1 MIRPQLNIPLDK
13 PLLSEH
19 IDYDADKH
27 MVEAG
32 KVTVIDRY
40 LIEGETSPQHAY
52 MRCASAFATDKQHAL
67 RMYSYMKRQ
76 WFGPASPVLANAPVR
91 IKFFEDFERNF
102 SHEAF
107 VSVYGPLPISCYTGY
122 VPDSRVGIAEHYQEM
137 LWIASNG
144 GGYASD
150 WSPLRQGGATTSTGG
165 VSGGLVPFFHVT
177 DSLVTA
183 AHQGSNRRAVYGGNI
198 RCDHPEVIEFIESR
212 KMSGDP
218 NKRSRN
224 VFQALKC
231 SDKFMYAVLQNKP
244 WDLVDNKG
252 KVVETIQARDLWE
265 LAMELMFET
274 GGPFIVFED
283 TCKRMLPEEQKELG
297 LDFNNVNICCMAS
310 DQRVVTDLGLV
321 TVAELYASQYA
332 PKLAGRGVIS
342 QGTPMLLPRPNA
354 PMVKVLTS
362 EGYSHKVTPD
372 HRIWVVGKGW
382 VEAQDL
388 NQGDKIELQTQ
399 SLFGTESNEALAFIA
414 GLIAGDG
421 TYSHD
426 SANVRI
432 DLWKGKT
439 DHLVSEVEQLV
450 HSVLANQAINANVP
464 VPATNTPVFKDCGDK
479 YSLNSHQLAAL
490 LADHGFT
497 RDTKLKV
504 PEFVFKGTKE
514 TIEQYIRG
522 LFLTDGTV
530 QATNKGAA
538 TVSLASVNK
547 PLLEDVQLLLIN
559 LGITSRIK
567 LARESSV
574 KNMPNGKGGLSPY
587 QCADLYR
594 LLITS
599 TQMSKAINSFT
610 SIGESRSNQEFL
622 ALISKETFRV
632 KPKHQ
637 ATFVGLEVLP
647 NEDAYCLT
655 VDSEDHA
662 WTVQGMITHNTEI
675 TLANDKFRT
684 AVCCLSSLNHLKR
697 DEWFGND
704 LFIRDCVEFLDN
716 VLEYFIQNAIYACTK
731 DYNWDGLKTIIR
743 TDLVDALNPADPL
756 ESVSAKDKPTLRES
770 LDKIYQDIGLDVESV
785 VEKMAKN
792 IVEKAIMGYKKA
804 VYSAKSERAIGL
816 GMMGLDSYFM
826 DKEIPYESQ
835 EAVNITY
842 NSFKWVK
849 ESAVKASI
857 DLGTERGEAPDMV
870 GTGRRNS
877 HLLAV
882 APTATNSTIA
892 GGITPALEKR
902 FKNIFPQKTKSGTFE
917 VVEPALIRA
926 LNRHGLNTPE
936 TIKFIKDNKG
946 SVQNVD
952 GLTELEK
959 LYLRTAFETD
969 QMWVVE
975 HAAAAQEFVCQ
986 AVSTNLF
993 IRPGTPR
1000 RYVNAVHFRM
1010 WQRGLKSRYYIR
1022 TEALND
1028 GDAFADEAK
1037 EVNTIDY
1044 NRANIFE
1051 ECLAC
1056 GG

>member
-13 PLLSEH
+13 PILSEH

-52 MRCASAFATDKQHAL
+52 MRCASAFASNKAHAL

-102 SHEAF
+102 SHEAY

-122 VPDSRVGIAEHYQEM
+122 VPDSRVGIADHYQEM

-421 TYSHD
+421 TYSDD

-450 HSVLANQAINANVP
+450 HSVLANQAINTNVP

-479 YSLNSHQLAAL
+479 YSLNSRQLAAL

-522 LFLTDGTV
+522 LLLTDGTV

-559 LGITSRIK
+559 LGITSCIK
-567 LARESSV
+567 LMRKACV
-574 KNMPNGKGGLSPY
+574 KDMPNGKGGLSPY
-587 QCADLYR
+587 QCADVYR

-599 TQMSKAINSFT
+599 TQMAKAINSFT
-610 SIGESRSNQEFL
+610 AIGEARSNQEFL

-632 KPKHQ
+632 KPKYQ
-637 ATFVGLEVLP
+637 ATFIGLEVLP

-675 TLANDKFRT
+675 TLANNEERT
-684 AVCCLSSLNHLKR
+684 AVCCLSSYNMLKH
-697 DEWFGND
+697 DEWKDNEQ
-704 LFIRDCVEFLDN
+704 FIFDCVEFLDN
-716 VLEYFIQNAIYACTK
+716 VLEYFIQNALYSCTK
-731 DYNWDGLKTIIR
+731 DFDWSG
-743 TDLVDALNPADPL
+743 
-756 ESVSAKDKPTLRES
+756 LREVLKDFVAEDQ
-770 LDKIYQDIGLDVESV
+770 LDDAMKTL
-785 VEKMAKN
+785 VEKRF
-792 IVEKAIMGYKKA
+792 MGLRKA
-804 VYSAKSERAIGL
+804 VHSAKSERAIGL
-816 GMMGLDSYFM
+816 GSMGWDSYFKTKM
-826 DKEIPYESQ
+826 LPYEST
-835 EAVNITY
+835 EALEITY
-842 NSFKWVK
+842 TVTKRVK
-849 ESAVKASI
+849 ETAVKASYHLG
-857 DLGTERGEAPDMV
+857 DLRGHAPDMFRSK
-870 GTGRRNS
+870 RRNS
-877 HLLAV
+877 HLLAD
-882 APTATNSTIA
+882 APTATNSLIC
-892 GGITPALEKR
+892 GGVTPSREPR
-902 FKNIFPQKTKSGTFE
+902 FQNIYPQQCTSATFQM
-917 VVEPALIRA
+917 VEPELAKVLDKY
-926 LNRHGLNTPE
+926 NKNTYE
-936 TIKFIKDNKG
+936 VRKSIEDMDG
-946 SVQNVD
+946 SVQHLD
-952 GLTELEK
+952 FLDELEK
-959 LYLRTAFETD
+959 KVFRTAYEVD
-969 QMWVVE
+969 QLWIVE
-975 HAAAAQEFVCQ
+975 HVAAAQQFVCQ
-986 AVSTNLF
+986 AISTNLF
-993 IRPGTPR
+993 FRPDVPR
-1000 RYVNAVHFRM
+1000 KYVNAVHFQM
-1010 WQRGLKSRYYIR
+1010 WKKGCKSRYYIR
-1022 TEALND
+1022 SKALATSN
-1028 GDAFADEAK
+1028 ALAK
-1037 EVNTIDY
+1037 KVDSSIMTIDY
-1044 NRANIFE
+1044 NRADIFQV
-1051 ECLAC
+1051 CLSC
-1056 GG
+1056 EG

>member
-13 PLLSEH
+13 PILSEH
-19 IDYDADKH
+19 IDYDADKR

-52 MRCASAFATDKQHAL
+52 MRCATAFATDKQHAL

-102 SHEAF
+102 SHEAY

-122 VPDSRVGIAEHYQEM
+122 VPDSRVGIADHYQEM

-150 WSPLRQGGATTSTGG
+150 WSPLRQGGAVTSTGG

-224 VFQALKC
+224 VFQALKVT
-231 SDKFMYAVLQNKP
+231 DKFMYAVLQNKP
-244 WDLVDNKG
+244 WDLIDNKG

-399 SLFGTESNEALAFIA
+399 SLFGTGHNPKAFEH
-414 GLIAGDG
+414 GQLFDG
-421 TYSHD
+421 TYLPD
-426 SANVRI
+426 Y
-432 DLWKGKT
+432 LWK
-439 DHLVSEVEQLV
+439 
-450 HSVLANQAINANVP
+450 
-464 VPATNTPVFKDCGDK
+464 
-479 YSLNSHQLAAL
+479 
-490 LADHGFT
+490 AD
-497 RDTKLKV
+497 
-504 PEFVFKGTKE
+504 KE
-514 TIEQYIRG
+514 TITNFISG
-522 LFLTDGTV
+522 LFE
-530 QATNKGAA
+530 
-538 TVSLASVNK
+538 ASVDNVIQGDIK
-547 PLLEDVQLLLIN
+547 ALENIQILIQN
-559 LGITSRIK
+559 AGEYSAVITNTS
-567 LARESSV
+567 L
-574 KNMPNGKGGLSPY
+574 
-587 QCADLYR
+587 R
-594 LLITS
+594 LVDRLT
-599 TQMSKAINSFT
+599 
-610 SIGESRSNQEFL
+610 E
-622 ALISKETFRV
+622 
-632 KPKHQ
+632 
-637 ATFVGLEVLP
+637 ATFIGLEVLP

-675 TLANDKFRT
+675 TLPNNEERT
-684 AVCCLSSLNHLKR
+684 AVCCLSSYNMLKH
-697 DEWFGND
+697 DEWKDNEQ
-704 LFIRDCVEFLDN
+704 FIFDCVEFLDN
-716 VLEYFIQNAIYACTK
+716 VLEYFIQNALYSCTK
-731 DYNWDGLKTIIR
+731 DFDWSG
-743 TDLVDALNPADPL
+743 
-756 ESVSAKDKPTLRES
+756 LREVLKDFVAEDQ
-770 LDKIYQDIGLDVESV
+770 LDDAMKTL
-785 VEKMAKN
+785 VEKRF
-792 IVEKAIMGYKKA
+792 MGLRKA
-804 VYSAKSERAIGL
+804 VHSAKSERAIGL
-816 GMMGLDSYFM
+816 GSMGWDSYFKTKM
-826 DKEIPYESQ
+826 LPYEST
-835 EAVNITY
+835 EALEITY
-842 NSFKWVK
+842 TVTKWVK
-849 ESAVKASI
+849 ETAVKASYH
-857 DLGTERGEAPDMV
+857 LGAQRGHAPDMFRSK
-870 GTGRRNS
+870 RRNS
-877 HLLAV
+877 HLLAC
-882 APTATNSTIA
+882 APTATNSLIC
-892 GGITPALEKR
+892 GGVTPSREPR
-902 FKNIFPQKTKSGTFE
+902 FQNIYAQQCTSATFQM
-917 VVEPALIRA
+917 VEPELAKVLDKY
-926 LNRHGLNTPE
+926 NKNTYE
-936 TIKFIKDNKG
+936 VRKSIEDMDG
-946 SVQNVD
+946 SVQHLD
-952 GLTELEK
+952 FLDELEK
-959 LYLRTAFETD
+959 KVFRTAYEVD
-969 QMWVVE
+969 QLWIVE
-975 HAAAAQEFVCQ
+975 HVAAAQQFVCQ
-986 AVSTNLF
+986 AISTNLF
-993 IRPGTPR
+993 FRPDVPR
-1000 RYVNAVHFRM
+1000 KYVNAVHFQM
-1010 WQRGLKSRYYIR
+1010 WKKGCKSRYYIR
-1022 TEALND
+1022 SKALATSN
-1028 GDAFADEAK
+1028 ALAK
-1037 EVNTIDY
+1037 KVDSSIMTIDY
-1044 NRANIFE
+1044 NRADIFQV
-1051 ECLAC
+1051 CLSC
-1056 GG
+1056 EG

>member
-52 MRCASAFATDKQHAL
+52 MRCATAFSTNKEHAL
-67 RMYSYMKRQ
+67 RMHSYMKRQ

-91 IKFFEDFERNF
+91 IKFFENFERNF
-102 SHEAF
+102 SHEAY

-122 VPDSRVGIAEHYQEM
+122 VPDSRVGIADHYQEM

-399 SLFGTESNEALAFIA
+399 SLFGTDYNPGLAFIA

-450 HSVLANQAINANVP
+450 HSVLANQAINTNVP
-464 VPATNTPVFKDCGDK
+464 VPAANTPVFKDCGDK
-479 YSLNSHQLAAL
+479 YSLNSRQLAAL

-514 TIEQYIRG
+514 TVEQYIRG
-522 LFLTDGTV
+522 LLLTDGTI
-530 QATNKGAA
+530 QTTNKGAA

-567 LARESSV
+567 LMRKACV
-574 KNMPNGKGGLSPY
+574 KDMPNGKGGLSPY
-587 QCADLYR
+587 QCADVYR

-599 TQMSKAINSFT
+599 TQMAKAINSFT
-610 SIGESRSNQEFL
+610 AIGEARSNQEFL

-632 KPKHQ
+632 SPKYQ
-637 ATFVGLEVLP
+637 ATFIGLEVLP

-675 TLANDKFRT
+675 TLANNEERT
-684 AVCCLSSLNHLKR
+684 AVCCLSSYNMLKY
-697 DEWFGND
+697 DEWKDNEQ
-704 LFIRDCVEFLDN
+704 FIFDCVEFLDN
-716 VLEYFIQNAIYACTK
+716 VLEYFIQNALYSCTK
-731 DYNWDGLKTIIR
+731 DFDWSG
-743 TDLVDALNPADPL
+743 
-756 ESVSAKDKPTLRES
+756 LREVLQDFVAEDQ
-770 LDKIYQDIGLDVESV
+770 LDDAMKTL
-785 VEKMAKN
+785 VEKRF
-792 IVEKAIMGYKKA
+792 MGLRKA
-804 VYSAKSERAIGL
+804 VHSAKSERAIGL
-816 GMMGLDSYFM
+816 GSMGWDSYFKTKM
-826 DKEIPYESQ
+826 LPYESTD
-835 EAVNITY
+835 ALDITY
-842 NSFKWVK
+842 KVTKWVK
-849 ESAVKASI
+849 ETAVKASYH
-857 DLGTERGEAPDMV
+857 LGTLRGHAPDMFRSK
-870 GTGRRNS
+870 RRNS
-877 HLLAV
+877 HLLAD
-882 APTATNSTIA
+882 APTATNSLIC
-892 GGITPALEKR
+892 GGVTPSREPR
-902 FKNIFPQKTKSGTFE
+902 FQNIYPQQCTSATFQM
-917 VVEPALIRA
+917 VEPELAKVLDKY
-926 LNRHGLNTPE
+926 NKNTYE
-936 TIKFIKDNKG
+936 VRKSIEDMDG
-946 SVQNVD
+946 SVQHLDFLN
-952 GLTELEK
+952 ELEK
-959 LYLRTAFETD
+959 KVFRTAYEVD
-969 QMWVVE
+969 QLWIVE
-975 HAAAAQEFVCQ
+975 HVAAAQQFVCQ
-986 AVSTNLF
+986 AISTNLF
-993 IRPGTPR
+993 FRPDVPR
-1000 RYVNAVHFRM
+1000 KYVNAVHFQM
-1010 WQRGLKSRYYIR
+1010 WKKGCKSRYYIR
-1022 TEALND
+1022 SKALATSN
-1028 GDAFADEAK
+1028 ALAK
-1037 EVNTIDY
+1037 KVDSSIMTIDY
-1044 NRANIFE
+1044 NRADIFQV
-1051 ECLAC
+1051 CLSC
-1056 GG
+1056 EG

>member
-1 MIRPQLNIPLDK
+1 MLEQ
-13 PLLSEH
+13 H
-19 IDYDADKH
+19 IDYSRDSLLTQF
-27 MVEAG
+27 G
-32 KVTVIDRY
+32 KETLKDRY
-40 LIEGETSPQHAY
+40 LKPNEKSPQDAF
-52 MRCASAFATDKQHAL
+52 MRTSVAFASNEAHAL
-67 RMYSYMKRQ
+67 RMNDYASKQ
-76 WFGPASPVLANAPVR
+76 WFGYASPVLSNAPVR
-91 IKFFEDFERNF
+91 TKFFQEYSKNF
-102 SHEAF
+102 SKDAYE
-107 VSVYGPLPISCYTGY
+107 SVLGALPISCFTGF
-122 VPDSRVGIAEHYQEM
+122 VGDSREEIGFHYLES
-137 LWIASNG
+137 LWLASGG
-144 GGYASD
+144 GGYKAYWGD
-150 WSPLRQGGATTSTGG
+150 LRPVNSTTSTG
-165 VSGGLVPFFHVT
+165 SKTGGLIPFFHVMDGMIVAT
-177 DSLVTA
+177 
-183 AHQGSNRRAVYGGNI
+183 HQGNNRRGVYGGCI
-198 RCDHPEVIEFIESR
+198 RDNHPEIIEFIESR

-224 VFQALKC
+224 IFQTVNI
-231 SDKFMYAVLQNKP
+231 SDAFMYAVLENAQWALIDHEGNTVKT
-244 WDLVDNKG
+244 VS
-252 KVVETIQARDLWE
+252 ARSLWE
-265 LAMELMFET
+265 LMLESPFEL
-274 GGPFIVFED
+274 GCPFLHWID
-283 TCKRMLPEEQKELG
+283 TSNDMLPSVQKALG
-297 LDFNNVNICCMAS
+297 LRVNNVNIC
-310 DQRVVTDLGLV
+310 
-321 TVAELYASQYA
+321 
-332 PKLAGRGVIS
+332 
-342 QGTPMLLPRPNA
+342 
-354 PMVKVLTS
+354 
-362 EGYSHKVTPD
+362 
-372 HRIWVVGKGW
+372 
-382 VEAQDL
+382 
-388 NQGDKIELQTQ
+388 
-399 SLFGTESNEALAFIA
+399 
-414 GLIAGDG
+414 
-421 TYSHD
+421 
-426 SANVRI
+426 
-432 DLWKGKT
+432 
-439 DHLVSEVEQLV
+439 
-450 HSVLANQAINANVP
+450 
-464 VPATNTPVFKDCGDK
+464 
-479 YSLNSHQLAAL
+479 
-490 LADHGFT
+490 
-497 RDTKLKV
+497 
-504 PEFVFKGTKE
+504 
-514 TIEQYIRG
+514 
-522 LFLTDGTV
+522 
-530 QATNKGAA
+530 
-538 TVSLASVNK
+538 
-547 PLLEDVQLLLIN
+547 
-559 LGITSRIK
+559 
-567 LARESSV
+567 
-574 KNMPNGKGGLSPY
+574 
-587 QCADLYR
+587 
-594 LLITS
+594 
-599 TQMSKAINSFT
+599 
-610 SIGESRSNQEFL
+610 
-622 ALISKETFRV
+622 
-632 KPKHQ
+632 
-637 ATFVGLEVLP
+637 
-647 NEDAYCLT
+647 
-655 VDSEDHA
+655 
-662 WTVQGMITHNTEI
+662 TEI